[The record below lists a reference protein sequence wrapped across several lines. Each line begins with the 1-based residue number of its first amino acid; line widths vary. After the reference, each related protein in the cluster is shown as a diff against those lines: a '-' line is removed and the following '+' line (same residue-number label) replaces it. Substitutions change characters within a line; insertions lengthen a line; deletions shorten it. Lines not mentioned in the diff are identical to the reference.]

1 MAILIRL
8 LRASTLD
15 ELEKIV
21 NEFFAVEAEDVR
33 VESSMAGGIT
43 FANGEYVAPVRLSAP
58 HKRKF
63 ETVEESETAQKA
75 AATAETEAQAVTHE
89 ASESAIAEGNANT
102 SE

>member
-1 MAILIRL
+1 MAVLIKL
-8 LRASTLD
+8 LRAPTLD
-15 ELEKIV
+15 ELEQIV

-63 ETVEESETAQKA
+63 ETVEEAEAVQVA
-75 AATAETEAQAVTHE
+75 AATAETEARAE
-89 ASESAIAEGNANT
+89 ADAEAEAASAAGNANAG
-102 SE
+102 E